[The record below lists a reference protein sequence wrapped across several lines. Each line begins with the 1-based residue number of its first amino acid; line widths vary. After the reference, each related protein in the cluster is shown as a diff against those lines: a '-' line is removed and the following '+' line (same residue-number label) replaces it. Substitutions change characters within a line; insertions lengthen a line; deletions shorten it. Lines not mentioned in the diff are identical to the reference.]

1 MRKPALLFFTSC
13 IFTGVFAKSI
23 LFEHGTIIS
32 FGEENQQLEVIRN
45 GSLLITDDRVA
56 GIFPSSGNNA
66 TAIPPDTERISAD
79 GDIITPASS
88 TLIDIPGRLLTYL
101 VHWANTTLTSEVY
114 DRETMYYSELMG
126 LCEGLN
132 SGVTTIV
139 DYATGSIT
147 EEATRAG
154 VAAMADSG
162 VRGTFGF
169 PMSSAHSNFT
179 LEDQM
184 ALWQELA
191 TQQES
196 ARSLVSMGLVYETFD
211 IGAPEEIQAIIDFA
225 RTSNISLLGTHF
237 VGGPIGTANSPTLL
251 ASLSLLNSTFPI
263 TFVHGNGLTPTDAV
277 LLRTHN
283 HYVAHAPVF
292 EAHHGSNFRALA
304 HAADQASLSAGSP
317 ASQSPDLLGEMRA
330 WLQQV
335 RTAAYEDAIADR
347 WRVPANNPASV
358 RQAFLLAT
366 RAGGLALR
374 RPELGVLR
382 VGAKADVVVF
392 DGTAPGV
399 LGWADAVAAVVMHAG
414 VGDIKHVL
422 VDGEWRKRDGELRC
436 GGEGWQV
443 VRARFLQAAQRLQAF
458 FEGVPRPEL
467 EGGWFGGMELE
478 RLEEVDALRGP
489 GKGY

>member
-1 MRKPALLFFTSC
+1 MPVKMRKPALLFFTSC

-32 FGEENQQLEVIRN
+32 FSEENQQLEVIRN

-56 GIFPSSGNNA
+56 GIFPSSRNNA

-79 GDIITPASS
+79 GDIITPGFIDTHRHTWQAAHR
-88 TLIDIPGRLLTYL
+88 TLGADSALAEYL

-114 DRETMYYSELMG
+114 DRETMYYSEMMG

-154 VAAMADSG
+154 VAAMVDSG

-225 RTSNISLLGTHF
+225 R
-237 VGGPIGTANSPTLL
+237 
-251 ASLSLLNSTFPI
+251 
-263 TFVHGNGLTPTDAV
+263 
-277 LLRTHN
+277 
-283 HYVAHAPVF
+283 
-292 EAHHGSNFRALA
+292 
-304 HAADQASLSAGSP
+304 
-317 ASQSPDLLGEMRA
+317 
-330 WLQQV
+330 
-335 RTAAYEDAIADR
+335 
-347 WRVPANNPASV
+347 
-358 RQAFLLAT
+358 
-366 RAGGLALR
+366 
-374 RPELGVLR
+374 
-382 VGAKADVVVF
+382 
-392 DGTAPGV
+392 
-399 LGWADAVAAVVMHAG
+399 
-414 VGDIKHVL
+414 
-422 VDGEWRKRDGELRC
+422 
-436 GGEGWQV
+436 
-443 VRARFLQAAQRLQAF
+443 
-458 FEGVPRPEL
+458 
-467 EGGWFGGMELE
+467 
-478 RLEEVDALRGP
+478 
-489 GKGY
+489 